1 LILAMG
7 ASADVPEIDGLHR
20 PGSFVLRKAEDAMA
34 IRAYVQE
41 LGCRRAV
48 VAGGGLLGLEAAVAL
63 HRLGLRVTVLERG
76 ARLLSRH
83 VDPRCSG
90 LVADHF
96 AKAGIEILTG
106 VEPAH
111 VSGRSAVSGAV
122 LKDGRVLPCDM
133 FLAATGI
140 RPNVD
145 LALDAGVPTGRGVLV
160 DNRMQTQIPNV
171 FAAGD
176 VAEHAGR
183 VLGLWPTATEQ
194 ARVAAVNALGGT
206 AVVSTQMPAMILKDV
221 GLELFSIGRIDA
233 KPNDQVIVVDRPA
246 IPSYRRLVL
255 FQDWVIGAVILGH
268 HPAEL
273 ASAQKAVR
281 NGIRLS
287 AAAQRAL
294 RSGDWSV
301 LGDVVATS

>member
-1 LILAMG
+1 
-7 ASADVPEIDGLHR
+7 
-20 PGSFVLRKAEDAMA
+20 
-34 IRAYVQE
+34 
-41 LGCRRAV
+41 V
-48 VAGGGLLGLEAAVAL
+48 VIQAQDSRAAVSPSTDAARRSL
-63 HRLGLRVTVLERG
+63 VFTVAE
-76 ARLLSRH
+76 
-83 VDPRCSG
+83 
-90 LVADHF
+90 
-96 AKAGIEILTG
+96 
-106 VEPAH
+106 
-111 VSGRSAVSGAV
+111 
-122 LKDGRVLPCDM
+122 RVLGIDS
-133 FLAATGI
+133 TGE
-140 RPNVD
+140 RQLFPTYTD

-221 GLELFSIGRIDA
+221 GLDLFSIGRLDA